1 MVVSV
6 VPGAVTYSNS
16 PGSLFTPCIYIIIF
30 VQKDRAWMTVNGV
43 DADCEQGQP
52 GCDILPNVQDRK
64 KTREWSVLT
73 NCRKQLAL
81 CPQFHIHLQIYNFEF
96 DTDDILYYCITVG
109 GVPFFFLLSHIKNI
123 SSHSTPGRSV
133 IRRNPHLTAT
143 TLLMID
149 WKDIKRSRKVAEG
162 QRSDGIILSSSAVP
176 LDSVG
181 HRRPGEWTFL
191 ITAVL
196 TFPLS
201 WLTFS
206 QLVVSKTSSE
216 VWY

>member
-1 MVVSV
+1 MCRT
-6 VPGAVTYSNS
+6 G
-16 PGSLFTPCIYIIIF
+16 
-30 VQKDRAWMTVNGV
+30 
-43 DADCEQGQP
+43 
-52 GCDILPNVQDRK
+52 
-64 KTREWSVLT
+64 
-73 NCRKQLAL
+73 RKQESDQSWPTVINNWHYVHSFIFICKFITLSL
-81 CPQFHIHLQIYNFEF
+81 TLTIYCTIVSQWVVF
-96 DTDDILYYCITVG
+96 L
-109 GVPFFFLLSHIKNI
+109 FFFLLSHIKNI